1 MTEFRTFIEDEE
13 LKDNERLVAAGEMCK
28 IFAKKM
34 HEAGFECAAC
44 ALLEK
49 ANCCILNGYTKTMV
63 VASFEIL
70 ISALKQESKLN
81 ALVHSAEF
89 IERLKNFIETEIIP
103 ETDE

>member
-1 MTEFRTFIEDEE
+1 MTRFKTFIEDKK

-34 HEAGFECAAC
+34 HEAGFECAIC
-44 ALLEK
+44 VPFEK

-63 VASFEIL
+63 IAAFEIL

-89 IERLKNFIETEIIP
+89 IERLKNYIEIEIIP